1 MSLKTRS
8 KRPSSRGTMSIADPT
23 SIRTRF
29 ATPVR
34 SKFLRA
40 IAAVS
45 GFHSTVTSSP
55 SAGRARASHVP
66 EYPIA
71 VPSSSIR
78 FARTAFARILRSE
91 PSAGPTIGQSSLRP
105 CSSTTWRAASPPFA
119 RPSIY
124 ASISSNTIPGIRH
137 LAGVPAIQR
146 GRLVVEGLRPALQSG
161 RLLLELGGLQPHAR
175 GLRAELRRL
184 RAILQLPLQIPGRCR
199 GFFHALRN
207 EASGKGFSH
216 ARVPRIVKVYLEAY
230 GCTQNYGEA
239 RLMQPALDTRGHGI
253 APTPAEADA
262 NVIVTC
268 TVIETTER
276 KMLQRMQALAA
287 EGKPLVVAGCM
298 AAAQRDLVHRTVP
311 EAKLLP
317 PRKWPQIVDLLGA
330 GTACGDRAADTEAQ
344 ESAWR
349 DAIVP
354 IAQGCAGRCT
364 YCITRVARG
373 RVLSIPIEE
382 IVSRV
387 EGHVFAG
394 IRDIKLTGQD
404 TAAYGMDTGTSLAE
418 LLNAITRIPEAF
430 LVRVG
435 LLDPLTALP
444 ILDDLIRAY
453 SPGTVYKFLHLPVQ
467 SGDDGILDA
476 MKREHTVAEFER
488 IVAEFR
494 RAIPEVSIS
503 TDIIVGFPG
512 ETEEAFDRTM
522 DLLRRVRP
530 DTVNITRFS
539 PRAGTPSAPMRD

>member
-1 MSLKTRS
+1 M
-8 KRPSSRGTMSIADPT
+8 
-23 SIRTRF
+23 
-29 ATPVR
+29 
-34 SKFLRA
+34 
-40 IAAVS
+40 
-45 GFHSTVTSSP
+45 
-55 SAGRARASHVP
+55 
-66 EYPIA
+66 
-71 VPSSSIR
+71 
-78 FARTAFARILRSE
+78 
-91 PSAGPTIGQSSLRP
+91 
-105 CSSTTWRAASPPFA
+105 
-119 RPSIY
+119 
-124 ASISSNTIPGIRH
+124 
-137 LAGVPAIQR
+137 
-146 GRLVVEGLRPALQSG
+146 
-161 RLLLELGGLQPHAR
+161 
-175 GLRAELRRL
+175 
-184 RAILQLPLQIPGRCR
+184 
-199 GFFHALRN
+199 
-207 EASGKGFSH
+207 
-216 ARVPRIVKVYLEAY
+216 KVYLEAY

-239 RLMQPALDTRGHGI
+239 RLMQQALVSRGHGI

-344 ESAWR
+344 ESVWR

-373 RVLSIPIEE
+373 RVLSAPIVEL
-382 IVSRV
+382 VSRV
-387 EGHVFAG
+387 QGHVSAG

-418 LLNAITRIPEAF
+418 LLNAITRIPGEF
-430 LVRVG
+430 RVRVG
-435 LLDPLTALP
+435 MMDPLTALP

-539 PRAGTPSAPMRD
+539 PRAGTPAAAMRDQVQGWRVKERSRRLTRLRMAIAREIHESFVGREFAVLTTEPGKAGTTLARTDAYRQVVLPSEEPIGEFGVARILAGRESDLIGELITRPPYVRVEGMDA